1 MRPLKILLAVHH
13 FPPARVGGG
22 ELLALRLARWM
33 QARGHQIQVVCVE
46 EIHRGTRG
54 ELTWTDE
61 TFQDIPVRRFSFNLA
76 ASADPLTA
84 SFDNARLREHF
95 ETLQNTFQP
104 DVVHLV
110 SGYLLGIA
118 PLRAAHAR
126 GIPTVV
132 TLTDFWFLCPT
143 LQLLRA
149 DGSLCGGPQASECA
163 RCLWS
168 QRRSFRALER
178 VGAPVTRR
186 VLHAARQVG
195 WLGTLLQ
202 VNAQLAT
209 LARRSDVV
217 MQELNR
223 AHTVI
228 ALTRFAAELHIAHG
242 LARARVVVSPDCLD
256 AKEFDPPA
264 PHAPQNDALHFGY
277 FGQIMPI
284 KGADV
289 LLRAFQRAQK
299 TNPTARRMRLT
310 LYGKTNTAPAYAKQL
325 AQLANGNPDIVF
337 AGEYEH
343 RRTLALMSQ
352 VDAVIVPSQWYENSP
367 RVILEAFAARTPV
380 IGANVG
386 GIAEVVT
393 HEKNGLLFERG
404 SAADLARQLTRVTQE
419 PARLAALRANIP
431 RVRQVDETMQ
441 ELLQIYFGATAHAD
455 SPHNLRAGDPAL

>member
-33 QARGHQIQVVCVE
+33 QAHGHQIQVVCVE
-46 EIHRGTRG
+46 EIHRGARD
-54 ELTWTDE
+54 ELRWSDE
-61 TFQDIPVRRFSFNLA
+61 TFQGIPVRRLYFNLA

-84 SFDNARLREHF
+84 SFDNARLQEHF
-95 ETLQNTFQP
+95 ETLLNTIQP
-104 DVVHLV
+104 NLLHLV
-110 SGYLLGIA
+110 SGYLLGLA
-118 PLRAAHAR
+118 PLRAAHAH

-149 DGSLCGGPQASECA
+149 DGSLCDGPQASECA

-168 QRRSFRALER
+168 RRRSFRALDR

-186 VLHAARQVG
+186 VLDSAREFG
-195 WLGTLLQ
+195 WLGALLQ
-202 VNAQLAT
+202 VRAPLAT
-209 LARRSDVV
+209 LARRSEVV

-223 AHTVI
+223 AQAVL
-228 ALTRFAAELHIAHG
+228 ALTRFSAEFHIAHG
-242 LARARVVVSPDCLD
+242 LARARVFVSPDCLD
-256 AKEFDPPA
+256 ANEFDPPA
-264 PHAPQNDALHFGY
+264 PRAPQNDARHFAY

-289 LLRAFQRAQK
+289 LLRAFQLAQK
-299 TNPTARRMRLT
+299 KNPTARRMRLT
-310 LYGKTNTAPAYAKQL
+310 LYGKTNTAPAYARQL

-343 RRTLALMSQ
+343 RRALALMSQ

-386 GIAEVVT
+386 GIAEVVER
-393 HEKNGLLFERG
+393 EKNGLLFERG
-404 SAADLARQLTRVTQE
+404 SAEDLARQLTRVTQE
-419 PARLAALRANIP
+419 PALLAALRANIP
-431 RVRQVDETMQ
+431 RVRAVDETMQ
-441 ELLQIYFGATAHAD
+441 ELLQIYFGAIA
-455 SPHNLRAGDPAL
+455 S